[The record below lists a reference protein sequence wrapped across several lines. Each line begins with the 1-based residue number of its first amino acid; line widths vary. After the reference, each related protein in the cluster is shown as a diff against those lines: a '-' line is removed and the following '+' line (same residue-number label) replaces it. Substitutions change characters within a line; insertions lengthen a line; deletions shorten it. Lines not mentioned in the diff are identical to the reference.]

1 MTGTY
6 LNTITR
12 RLCWGLSASRMRGVE
27 GLLSPST
34 CGTARPRMTRLKRIW
49 ALRFLWLKDRRERR
63 GSMTVY
69 AYLCVPRNQGTP
81 VEEDRTKNQQLLTS
95 LRVQILAGN
104 CRRHSL
110 YHFLLV
116 QCCQWH
122 IVSASDVDECNPCE
136 IVRRIHIC
144 GDLRTR
150 TMNRTAWPLQR
161 YPVFVWHCLR
171 ERVMNA
177 KTGQQMHHHQR
188 DHPDL
193 WETYVASVVLHLK
206 YLKGFC
212 MITVPVW
219 TNVDCFV
226 IVKPHCF

>member
-1 MTGTY
+1 MFFKQLNWFNDWNKSYQDESMIQAPYTILWVEMQTGSGAGKLTEANTDMQAITDMLAHRYLRLEDHHEMTGTY

-12 RLCWGLSASRMRGVE
+12 RLCWGLSASRMRGAE

-116 QCCQWH
+116 QCCQ
-122 IVSASDVDECNPCE
+122 
-136 IVRRIHIC
+136 
-144 GDLRTR
+144 
-150 TMNRTAWPLQR
+150 
-161 YPVFVWHCLR
+161 
-171 ERVMNA
+171 
-177 KTGQQMHHHQR
+177 
-188 DHPDL
+188 
-193 WETYVASVVLHLK
+193 
-206 YLKGFC
+206 
-212 MITVPVW
+212 
-219 TNVDCFV
+219 
-226 IVKPHCF
+226 